1 MRRPAHLFNFSYNS
15 NRAIIGFE
23 FMTHIKASM
32 LPLIEQDPTS
42 LSFGFLSDS
51 IQLHLNVLQAQVVHC
66 GAWRFVFQ
74 IVGESHRVLIY
85 QEDILVH
92 QEVLACIPLVAQDC
106 QHYAQFASL
115 QDYQLQAQPYQ
126 FDIRFSTENV
136 PLFSQVDMEVDF
148 PQLHGVT
155 PVTQLR
161 WNDTGK
167 SMRWWTLHLYPRS
180 TDTVTVLTYSEY
192 TYSR

>member
-1 MRRPAHLFNFSYNS
+1 
-15 NRAIIGFE
+15 
-23 FMTHIKASM
+23 M

-42 LSFGFLSDS
+42 LSFGILSDS
-51 IQLHLNVLQAQVVHC
+51 IQLQLNVLQEQVVTC
-66 GAWRFVFQ
+66 GDWRFVFQ

-85 QEDILVH
+85 HNDTVLQ
-92 QEVLACIPLVAQDC
+92 QEVLACIPLLAEDC
-106 QHYAQFASL
+106 QHYAQFEHL
-115 QDYQLQAQPYQ
+115 QDYQLNTSPYQ

-136 PLFSQVDMEVDF
+136 PLFTQVDMEVDF

-161 WNDTGK
+161 WDDTGK

-180 TDTVTVLTYSEY
+180 QDTVTVLTYSEY
-192 TYSR
+192 NYSLKT